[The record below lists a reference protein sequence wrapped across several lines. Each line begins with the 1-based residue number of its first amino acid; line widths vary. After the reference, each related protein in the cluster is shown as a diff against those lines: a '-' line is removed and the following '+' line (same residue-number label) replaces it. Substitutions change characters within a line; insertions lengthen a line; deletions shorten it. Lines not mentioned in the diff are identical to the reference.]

1 MYKPLLTSLIAAGAL
16 ALSAPTSATTGDEA
30 VYFDAGQFSATL
42 LQNAHEW
49 RLQPITGNAVDV
61 IDRDPAC
68 RAHAPAIPH
77 GVWLVTR
84 DDGGRL
90 QLVAPSSTNLP
101 SGFPPQ
107 LRLVAC
113 GSGDGHDAVAVP
125 DIVLTWLAGN
135 SGSVM
140 INE

>member
-1 MYKPLLTSLIAAGAL
+1 MYKQMLTSLAAACAL
-16 ALSAPTSATTGDEA
+16 ALSTSAPATTRGEP
-30 VYFDAGQFSATL
+30 VYFDAGQYSATL

-61 IDRDPAC
+61 IERDPAC
-68 RAHAPAIPH
+68 RTHATQIPS

-84 DDGGRL
+84 DDAGHL
-90 QLVAPSSTNLP
+90 QLVAPSSTELP
-101 SGFPPQ
+101 SGFPAQ

-113 GSGDGHDAVAVP
+113 GSGAERDAIAVP
-125 DIVLTWLAGN
+125 DIVFAWLAGN

-140 INE
+140 IDE